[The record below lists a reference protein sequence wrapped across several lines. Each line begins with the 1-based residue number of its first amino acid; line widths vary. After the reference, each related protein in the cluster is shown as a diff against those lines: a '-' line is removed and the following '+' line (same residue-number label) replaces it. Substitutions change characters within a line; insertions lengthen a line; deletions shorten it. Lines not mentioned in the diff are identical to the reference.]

1 LKVIV
6 PDMDHYQEFLLGK
19 LTRIDGV
26 SGVQS
31 SFVLRKAIDTTVLP
45 LHHL

>member
-1 LKVIV
+1 MRLAKI
-6 PDMDHYQEFLLGK
+6 PAEYQAFLLGE

-31 SFVLRKAIDTTVLP
+31 SFVLRKAVDKTVLP
-45 LHHL
+45 LGEM